1 MTIFLASLAGIPPL
15 GIWIAKLL
23 SFKTLLDAG
32 GTAASTLA
40 VIAAVNTVIAA
51 AYYVRVMRE
60 MWMKPVP
67 DGDTTP
73 IVTPQPVA
81 LALSIC
87 AAGTIVL
94 GIAPGLVL
102 HFADL
107 HDLTSAFGG

>member
-1 MTIFLASLAGIPPL
+1 MTIFLASLAGVPPL

-32 GTAASTLA
+32 GTSATTLA

-73 IVTPQPVA
+73 IVTPQPVWVA
-81 LALSIC
+81 LGDLRRRHDRARL
-87 AAGTIVL
+87 AARPR
-94 GIAPGLVL
+94 A
-102 HFADL
+102 A
-107 HDLTSAFGG
+107 TSPTCPT

>member
-1 MTIFLASLAGIPPL
+1 
-15 GIWIAKLL
+15 
-23 SFKTLLDAG
+23 LDAG

-73 IVTPQPVA
+73 IVAPQPVSLA
-81 LALSIC
+81 LAIC

-102 HFADL
+102 SFADL
-107 HDLTSAFGG
+107 QDLTSAFGG